1 MTQRTKDLYGRH
13 QMAPPATVESG
24 DLDAVPAARVTFFTP
39 ATAGLVVLMAGLTL
53 GLTEWGFGRAV
64 AGGRNE
70 PDGLFRFIMTTLLFP
85 SGVLG
90 FGVWGTVAMLRRLS
104 ARTARRCGAALIF
117 VVVASTVTWF
127 NWKLF
132 DGEWART
139 WNHIEWIRWST
150 RLVLVLLATAWV
162 AWSFRFAFHE
172 VSRRSLVSRL
182 AWPIVL
188 GACALA
194 AHWINLHYY
203 AEGYADQH
211 ALLSIV
217 EFGCHILFWIDI
229 LGSLQDR
236 APRSAILVGLVLA
249 AGVGGGLAWQV
260 RLRRTVAVH
269 ALRSRTSEGRFPVT
283 RRVAPLVERIILER
297 LARLQPLPMG
307 DVADL
312 MRHAFPSGAPAADLD
327 ALLSAKRRKF
337 NVVVIAADTLRRDVV
352 GPDDTGHSITPN
364 IDRLAGASVTFRS
377 SYTPYPTSKYA
388 YSSMLTGYYPRWTPA
403 RAATL
408 DAAFELPPD
417 LSIAEV
423 LREEGWATW
432 AVTAFNRAGI
442 ANRVTFGHTTDG
454 FEVFNPARN
463 ETGLQAP
470 AVTSWAMKLIDERP
484 TDRPF
489 FLWVH
494 YLDPHDAYRPH
505 AEFDFGNSPWDL
517 YRGEVAYMDHHM
529 QPLID
534 RLLDGDLSRN
544 TIVVFLAD
552 HGESFSEHFATFHN
566 NNLFEEE
573 IRVPLFVRA
582 PGLSPRNVEA
592 MANIVD
598 ICPTL
603 LSLLGVKDHHR
614 RMGRDLTGLLA
625 GKTRVTDWVDF
636 SYSELFPRSRIPGKE
651 MQRCLVFDGLKVIR
665 YAGDPSAQVYD
676 LLSDPQELQDVFDP
690 EQPAQQ
696 RALGFMQ
703 ALDRYFD
710 GFLNAA
716 DDRKDVEARKVEQM
730 DEVIKALENHDP
742 DDDDRAIADFLRLTF
757 GKDRRYDAAAAAL
770 FGSARLAR
778 VRRALSRISLDSRR
792 SEVFRA
798 NTFAILT
805 AIPDKDLTE
814 YMRRC
819 VAAPYTQISWGASR
833 WLAMHGDPTG
843 RTKLLEGFR
852 TGPQDWR
859 FYAAPALAHIGEV
872 SATPYL
878 LAALDLIDSVAVTEA
893 IEALEALRYGEF
905 SLEILDRIDA
915 FNVALHQPG
924 PELAAAQ
931 VAAGRNSEASTLLLL
946 RLARSQEAVVQRKAR
961 ASLLRR
967 MTDKRMQAGLAM
979 TDLEILGDTA
989 TRDQHF
995 EEAVRF
1001 YRDALTAAHDLEFE
1015 HPLLEIHFARLLA
1028 VTHDAAG
1035 ARATLSP
1042 LLGPEPSAWVRRYAR
1057 GLDRVLEANARV
1069 IVDPAAAK
1077 LEARVLD
1084 PVGNM
1089 EWIGRPVVARVEVRN
1104 TGKDPI
1110 PGGPWF
1116 HGLRLGIVFR
1126 DLATGNL
1133 LVPQGDQYMLHRFL
1147 PRGGIAAGE
1156 SVEIIVPGIGPGQ
1169 VGEFAPV
1176 LFLSRRPWFSE
1187 DLIEL
1192 QVLPT
1197 IRVGKIK

>member
-1 MTQRTKDLYGRH
+1 MSQMKKDLYGRH

-39 ATAGLVVLMAGLTL
+39 ATAGLVVLLAGLTL
-53 GLTEWGFGRAV
+53 GLAEWGFGRAV
-64 AGGRNE
+64 AAGRNE
-70 PDGLFRFIMTTLLFP
+70 PNGLFRFIMTTLLLP

-90 FGVWGTVAMLRRLS
+90 FGLWGTVAILRRLS
-104 ARTARRCGAALIF
+104 TRAARSCGAALTF
-117 VVVASTVTWF
+117 VVVAAAATWF
-127 NWKLF
+127 NWRLF
-132 DGEWART
+132 DGNWART
-139 WNHIEWIRWST
+139 WNHIEWIRWSA
-150 RLVLVLLATAWV
+150 RLLCVLLAAAWV
-162 AWSFRFAFHE
+162 AWFFQFAFRE
-172 VSRRSLVSRL
+172 APRRSVASRI
-182 AWPIVL
+182 AWPLVL
-188 GACALA
+188 ASCALG

-211 ALLSIV
+211 ALLSLV
-217 EFGCHILFWIDI
+217 EFAIHILFWIEI
-229 LGSLQDR
+229 LGLLQDR
-236 APRSAILVGLVLA
+236 APRSAVLVGLVLA
-249 AGVGGGLAWQV
+249 AGVAGGLLWQV

-269 ALRSRTSEGRFPVT
+269 ALRSRAAEGRFPVT
-283 RRVAPLVERIILER
+283 RRVAPLVERLLLER
-297 LARLQPLPMG
+297 LARLRPLPVG

-312 MRHAFPSGAPAADLD
+312 MRRAFPKGAPAADLD
-327 ALLSAKRRKF
+327 ALLSPERRKF
-337 NVVVIAADTLRRDVV
+337 NVVIIAADTLRADVV
-352 GPDDTGHSITPN
+352 GPDETGRTITPN
-364 IDRLAGASVTFRS
+364 IDRLAESSVTFRR

-408 DAAFELPPD
+408 DGAFKLPAD
-417 LSIAEV
+417 LSLAEV

-484 TDRPF
+484 TERPF

-505 AEFDFGNSPWDL
+505 PEFDFGNSPWDL

-534 RLLDGDLSRN
+534 RLVEGDLSRN

-573 IRVPLFVRA
+573 IRVPLYVKA
-582 PGLSPRNVEA
+582 PGLAHRNVEA

-598 ICPTL
+598 VCPTL
-603 LSLLGVKDHHR
+603 LSLLGVKDHHP

-625 GKTRVTDWVDF
+625 GQTRETDWVDF
-636 SYSELFPRSRIPGKE
+636 SYSELFPRSRLSGKE
-651 MQRCLVFDGLKVIR
+651 MQRCLVFDGLKLIR

-676 LLSDPQELQDVFDP
+676 LLSDPLELQDVFDP

-703 ALDRYFD
+703 ALDRRID
-710 GFLNAA
+710 GFLNAV
-716 DDRKDVEARKVEQM
+716 DDRKDVEAHRVAQM
-730 DEVIKALENHDP
+730 DAVITALENDDP
-742 DDDDRAIADFLRLTF
+742 TDDDRAVADFLRLTF

-778 VRRALSRISLDSRR
+778 VRRALSRLSLDPRR
-792 SEVFRA
+792 SEIFRA

-819 VAAPYTQISWGASR
+819 VAAPYPPISWGASR
-833 WLAMHGDPTG
+833 WLAMHKDPTG

-852 TGPQDWR
+852 KGPPDWR

-878 LAALDLIDSVAVTEA
+878 LTALDLIDSVAVTEA
-893 IEALEALRYGEF
+893 IEALDALRYGEF
-905 SLEILDRIDA
+905 SLEVLDRIDA
-915 FNVALHQPG
+915 FSVALRQPG

-931 VAAGRNSEASTLLLL
+931 VAAARSSEASTLLLL

-961 ASLLRR
+961 TSLLRR
-967 MTDKRMQAGLAM
+967 MTEKRMKAGLAM
-979 TDLEILGDTA
+979 TDLEILADTA
-989 TRDQHF
+989 ARDQHF
-995 EEAVRF
+995 DEAVRF
-1001 YRDALTAAHDLEFE
+1001 YRETVKAAYDLRFE
-1015 HPLLEIHFARLLA
+1015 HPLLKIHFARLLA
-1028 VTHDAAG
+1028 VTGDTAG
-1035 ARATLSP
+1035 ARTTLAP

-1057 GLDRVLEANARV
+1057 GLDRVLEARAPV
-1069 IVDPAAAK
+1069 IVEPSTAK

-1084 PVGNM
+1084 RIENM
-1089 EWIGRPVVARVEVRN
+1089 EWIGRPVVARVQVRN
-1104 TGKDPI
+1104 TGKTPI

-1116 HGLRLGIVFR
+1116 HGLRMGIVFR

-1133 LVPQGDQYMLHRFL
+1133 LVPPGDQYMLHRFL
-1147 PRGGIAAGE
+1147 PRGGIPAGE

-1187 DLIEL
+1187 DLVEL